1 MNLIRFYRIN
11 EFMHILGFSLLGIFY
26 SKSFLT
32 LWLRSVLL
40 LVINLLVLM
49 YIYSVNNLF
58 DIKID
63 KKSKNFF
70 VARKRK
76 AIHIVFILLP
86 AFLSIFISFFASNI
100 IIIIFILIIGTVYSV
115 PPFRLKTFPIIGTL
129 LNPMMFVPFFV
140 LGASLIG
147 FSMNQLLV
155 SFLFCIYSVIAQLVH
170 ENLHSREDRGL
181 FTTAKLVGSYF
192 KITLFFLL
200 FILLVMS
207 FVFFKYGIINLYF
220 HILNIFLVLSNI
232 IILQQT
238 EDDMKNCRRLVK
250 ISSILY
256 GTLLSIVFI
265 LS

>member
-11 EFMHILGFSLLGIFY
+11 EFIHILGFSLLGIFY
-26 SKSFLT
+26 SKSFIIH
-32 LWLRSVLL
+32 WLRSVLL

-49 YIYSVNNLF
+49 YIYSINNLF
-58 DIKID
+58 DRKID

-70 VARKRK
+70 VSRKIK
-76 AIHIVFILLP
+76 AIHIFFILLP
-86 AFLSIFISFFASNI
+86 AFLSIFVSLFASNS
-100 IIIIFILIIGTVYSV
+100 IIIIFILLIGTVYSV
-115 PPFRLKTFPIIGTL
+115 PPFRLKTFPVIGTL
-129 LNPMMFVPFFV
+129 LNPIMFVPFFV

-147 FSMNQLLV
+147 FSMNQLLLSV
-155 SFLFCIYSVIAQLVH
+155 LFCIYSIIAQLVH
-170 ENLHSREDRGL
+170 ENLHSHEDRGL

-192 KITLFFLL
+192 KITIIFLL
-200 FILLVMS
+200 LILLFLS
-207 FVFFKYGIINLYF
+207 FVFIKYRIINLYF
-220 HILNIFLVLSNI
+220 HVLNIFLVLSNI
-232 IILQQT
+232 LILQQT